1 MISENRAAP
10 AKRRTLKQRLD
21 FGLQRLRPA
30 DLFDAWMF
38 AEADA
43 TLAMAA
49 WRAAPREEKADAYS
63 AYVAA
68 FDRETQAASIL
79 ALRLGF
85 A

>member
-1 MISENRAAP
+1 MSSENAGTA
-10 AKRRTLKQRLD
+10 AKRRSLKQRLD
-21 FGLQRLRPA
+21 VGIQRLRPA
-30 DLFDAWMF
+30 DLFDAWLF

-43 TLAMAA
+43 TLAIAA
-49 WRAAPREEKADAYS
+49 WRAAPREEKAEAYS

-68 FDRETQAASIL
+68 FDRETQAAHIL